1 VYPVRGMPSG
11 RFSLICSLIW
21 RPEVRVQPVRDVPAE
36 PGGDVR
42 IPSDHRGVRPVH
54 EVHHGSLRDTE
65 KQQGGGRCVA
75 RVVQPLDA
83 GCGEGYLSRILA
95 RNGATVTGVD
105 SSAKLIEAARTQ
117 NDNGA
122 LTVSFDV
129 ASVDEMPYTDDT
141 FDLVV
146 CNHVLNDLHDPSK
159 AISEFARV
167 LHNGGRLIILMLH
180 PCFYNKHAEREQAT
194 NGLIAAS
201 YFETRNIEQAFEVDG
216 LTSPVANTAWFRPL
230 EFYTEELRKSGVVLT
245 SLTEPHPSPEQVQA
259 DSWWRKGFTRP
270 LFMFLVAQLWDK
282 PAGGES
288 R

>member
-1 VYPVRGMPSG
+1 MSNTTAEKLPS
-11 RFSLICSLIW
+11 RWDANASFW
-21 RPEVRVQPVRDVPAE
+21 VQIIREHRDKYRNELTNPAMLQAI
-36 PGGDVR
+36 G
-42 IPSDHRGVRPVH
+42 
-54 EVHHGSLRDTE
+54 
-65 KQQGGGRCVA
+65 
-75 RVVQPLDA
+75 QPDGWTVLDA

-95 RNGATVTGVD
+95 KNGATVTGVD

-117 NDNGA
+117 SDNDA

-129 ASVDEMPYTDDT
+129 ASVDELPYVDNA

-146 CNHVLNDLHDPSK
+146 CNHLLNDLYDPSK
-159 AISEFARV
+159 PISEFARV
-167 LHNGGRLIILMLH
+167 LRNNGRLIILMLH

-201 YFETRNIEQAFEVDG
+201 YFETRSIEQVFEVGG

-230 EFYTEELRKSGVVLT
+230 EFYTEQLRKSGFVIT

-270 LFMFLVAQLWDK
+270 LFMLVVAQLLDK
-282 PAGGES
+282 PSAKGDS
-288 R
+288 